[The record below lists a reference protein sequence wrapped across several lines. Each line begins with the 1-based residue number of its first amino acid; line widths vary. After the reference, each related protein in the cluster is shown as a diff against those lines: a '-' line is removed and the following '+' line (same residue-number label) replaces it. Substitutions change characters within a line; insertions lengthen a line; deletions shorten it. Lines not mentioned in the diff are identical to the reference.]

1 MFNKA
6 GKKMLCVILVFITVV
21 CMFPAGALSQSENP
35 VQFQIA
41 ESYQFT
47 MSGGGNHQS
56 TDSFQ
61 FEEAYFLNPS
71 SSVCLPLAELSAQV
85 SLASTSW
92 YGDGEDPLELDPSEN
107 AHNLVAMLGKMG
119 FENIEFNAYYS
130 LEELENSAAVA
141 IACKSLSELDETCTL
156 IAIVPRSAGYK
167 QEWAGDFLIGATGMH
182 EGFRAARDEALRFL
196 KQYIENHEI
205 RGRIKVWIA
214 GHSRGAAVANL
225 IAGFLA
231 GGGAIYFGSDVQFAP
246 EDIYCYGTATPSVI
260 RSGISQRNELSVSGT
275 RGGDYGADTPGEP
288 FVYPGEGTCIPNS
301 PIYAGIKSCAM
312 MNDLVSALTPQKWG
326 YSRYGETVLLDSD
339 PSLKQDML
347 SELSELH
354 MEAYRA
360 LADNTE
366 QNWYTFDSSVMA
378 PILDP
383 DRAGENADHF
393 FAERLTGL
401 LRSIPTVDVYVEDGY
416 QEAFQSA
423 GGSYGMLKALLKGHS
438 RELLPKLKKPFLYC
452 YLSYAAE
459 RFMEEG
465 RVRSDGEA
473 IADALVELL
482 SFVSEK
488 NLDPES
494 CTVDEFV
501 ALLAEFV
508 SCRAEIPEVQNTIAS
523 AAESFPQDI
532 IFWIR
537 LLFSGFQKNYDFFNP
552 APDSELLL
560 NFILACANG
569 PAPDTSA
576 AGTYS
581 DAAAVRRSLYGLLDR
596 TLGTAAPN
604 LGDAIGRSGNGFDG
618 KGSFRGFVEAL
629 MPVLLTQKDE
639 NGKVVQVYRSIAE
652 AADGLLAESII
663 SVLEDPAEE
672 AETIYGA
679 RYGADVKRH
688 IQNLSGSVS
697 ACRKA
702 IFYTLFYT
710 EGKPF
715 STSDNIRNA
724 CTAYMLLKTVASSH
738 YSECY
743 IAWIRSLQKAE

>member
-6 GKKMLCVILVFITVV
+6 RKKMLCVILVFITVV

-35 VQFQIA
+35 VRFQIA

-119 FENIEFNAYYS
+119 FEDIEFNAYYS

-156 IAIVPRSAGYK
+156 LAIVPRSAGYK

-465 RVRSDGEA
+465 SVRSDGEA

-508 SCRAEIPEVQNTIAS
+508 SCRAEIPEVQDTIAS
-523 AAESFPQDI
+523 AAESFPQDS

-663 SVLEDPAEE
+663 SVLEGPAEE

-724 CTAYMLLKTVASSH
+724 CTAYMLLKTVAPSH